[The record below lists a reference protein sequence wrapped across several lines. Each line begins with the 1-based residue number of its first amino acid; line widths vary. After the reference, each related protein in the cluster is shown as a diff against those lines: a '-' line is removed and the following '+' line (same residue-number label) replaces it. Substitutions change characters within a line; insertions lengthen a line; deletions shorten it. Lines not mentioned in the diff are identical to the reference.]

1 MEQQTILMAAS
12 VSAVIGF
19 ALGFLACAMVVTGGK
34 AAGLLDEIDELKDKL
49 FSETGHRLAAEAER
63 DQAKARL
70 ARLTDRDG
78 RGRFVKGEA

>member
-1 MEQQTILMAAS
+1 MDQSTLLVAAG
-12 VSAVIGF
+12 VSAFIGF
-19 ALGFLACAMVVTGGK
+19 ALGFLVCAMATGGK